1 MLPSSLQKNTGVLNA
16 TAEYTFFT
24 LQEKTGHTLTDTNLF
39 RGKTMNDK
47 KEKGFLEKW
56 EQTTDKL
63 TTLWLKLFKKL
74 LKWVFKLIPIIVGY
88 SIMSWMF
95 IGVYDTI
102 GFEKTLIILLVGVFW
117 YGIRE
122 RAK

>member
-1 MLPSSLQKNTGVLNA
+1 
-16 TAEYTFFT
+16 
-24 LQEKTGHTLTDTNLF
+24 
-39 RGKTMNDK
+39 MNDK